1 VNTVVS
7 GRLLD
12 GAGAGSQKQAEVLL
26 AHGYEPFGSLL
37 PGRNYSSESY
47 RFGFGGMPKDDE
59 IYGATGT
66 SYDFGARL
74 LDPRIGRWMS
84 VDPAFSQQPGVS
96 PYQSFLNSPLQYVD
110 PEGETE
116 FHFTTI
122 RNKDTGETTTVLKVI
137 SGRYIQKYSSEP
149 ILWGAGSVTKRQVY
163 DVVTKEEIIIE
174 NGAVQSKTKT
184 KSEGRLRA
192 TLYFDDYYTFY
203 VPLLDLEMPGGLY
216 LVGEGGASPTKYHAL
231 SDADLVEVDDLI
243 TAFGAMGTGASLGSD
258 LADKI
263 KLVADLTEELA
274 GDEDSPS
281 PATGSPAPVQGHS
294 PNDSINIT
302 YFKDTIEKSSDG
314 RSWGGSVMK
323 RDTKGVP
330 ADTAGGMY
338 KGNPKTRIAK

>member
-1 VNTVVS
+1 VVT

-12 GAGAGSQKQAEVLL
+12 GNGGGTAKQAELVS
-26 AHGYEPFGSLL
+26 AQGYEPFGSLL
-37 PGRNYSSESY
+37 PGRNYSSDSY

-59 IYGATGT
+59 LHGATGT

-116 FHFTTI
+116 FHFTII
-122 RNKDTGETTTVLKVI
+122 RNKDTGKTTTVLKVTPD
-137 SGRYIQKYSSEP
+137 RYIQKYSRTESF
-149 ILWGAGSVTKRQVY
+149 LGMSVVKRQVY
-163 DVVTKEEIIIE
+163 DVVIKEEIVIE
-174 NGAVQSKTKT
+174 NGTVQSKTKT
-184 KSEGRLRA
+184 KSEGKLRA

-203 VPLLDLEMPGGLY
+203 VQWLDLEMPGGLY
-216 LVGEGGASPTKYHAL
+216 LVGEGGASPTEYHAL

-274 GDEDSPS
+274 GDGDSPPS
-281 PATGSPAPVQGHS
+281 AGGTPASVQDRS

-302 YFKDTIEKSSDG
+302 YFKDTIEKSLDG

-323 RDTKGVP
+323 RDTKGLP